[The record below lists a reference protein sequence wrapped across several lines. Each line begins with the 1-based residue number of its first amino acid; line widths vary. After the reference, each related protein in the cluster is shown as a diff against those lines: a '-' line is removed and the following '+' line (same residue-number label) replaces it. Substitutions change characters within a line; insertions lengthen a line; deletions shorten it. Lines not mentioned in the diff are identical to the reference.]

1 MPEPSQRSSHLSQ
14 MTRVDSSDD
23 SFESSY
29 HEDKR
34 TTSVPTK
41 SGTDVALRPH
51 SRSDSLHA
59 TSRPSSRASE
69 MTDDINHDDVDLIKK
84 LTATPSAVELDI
96 TTRTISKP
104 AADPISEGFNP
115 FKMNAPRSLLQKAQ
129 PNQPTQSSQSSQ
141 PSQSSQSCQS
151 SQPVP
156 SASFEKSNQEHQSS
170 ALSVREERP
179 FTPIPQGLRS
189 IVTWLGSWL
198 TLNLEAPAESREDVQ
213 SQLFQTVPSSQIH
226 KAAPRARAPSKGR
239 HRPDRSSVQSQKQ
252 CRRRS
257 PVSHGTTIDLSRP
270 DIQISKSPVLKKT
283 VATANHTSTLQPT
296 LESNNVVEETIIADP
311 GPVSVLESD
320 TNDIFVITREAP
332 ASPTGVLTAAMS
344 PSPCTEQQHSDIEE
358 EVQVQPEAS
367 WTSHNDVVMQDL
379 TSNGLPEDEDLSSVV
394 HAEHPGIRAA
404 NFQVEHHLE
413 GKHPLDDEHAG
424 VGHQPVKDQ
433 QSTEESQ
440 PAEKPQTTPP
450 DTETSATQDTPD
462 DVIGAQQ
469 LPTPPDTIPPNQQS
483 LRGVTDR
490 SGSIRVTKK
499 KTKPTPSGLTARKTT
514 SKLRLGSVPYTAA
527 ELYQLADFI
536 KEQERVE
543 EKRSWVKELAAKQ
556 AELQQASQHNLSL
569 QSECAELKTSLEKY
583 AGFSAKLKTVIL
595 AFNGF
600 GHDMKAIQ
608 KAKARY
614 DRDFAQLKTQLDTN
628 LDAATKVSDQG
639 LEKINHLRVKSLGML
654 QDCRTFIN
662 ALKKDKSD
670 LQRRLD
676 KTSRILAQEKERQAA
691 FDKRLQ
697 DLQQEKK
704 SSDETFNGRTSKLS
718 EQLSEFKILIEQGAS
733 ASATFSREHAESMKK
748 EYATL
753 SESVRSSGTDTEKIK
768 MSIDQ
773 LSSGFQKH
781 IEDTKATN
789 TEAINA
795 QAETHTK
802 TESKIVALLEEIR
815 SGFKDREDLAEK
827 NAVLRE
833 SISQEKQKLE
843 ESTEKVSKLEA
854 DMEQKNNDEALLKQ
868 KIQELQ
874 ASQTVLQSEKASA
887 EENKVK
893 LSALTTAE
901 GKLKQDIEKLKSEK
915 AESMAAIASIDEQK
929 KTLQREKAE
938 LQGQFKET
946 TKRLEEA
953 RSIAPDLSV
962 ERTKIE
968 AKAKQQID
976 EAIAE
981 AHAQARK
988 LAVNFGNQKL
998 RQEKKKEEVDLALVA
1013 KENTVR
1019 NLQSELE
1026 RLKQEFGDRSLVSW
1040 SDEVKHKDAEIKRLD
1055 NESTVA
1061 RGQVENL
1068 QRQLQ
1073 EALQSIRNSAQEQ
1086 QRKLD
1091 EKDSQINRLKK
1102 SNTDTQRTVESL
1114 QQELKEATRS
1124 SQANDKAHEED
1135 ATRKSQE
1142 AKDQLKVMETRLS
1155 EADSAKRAVDIKLV
1169 DLEKRNK
1176 EEVEDRQKE
1185 IEDLRRILEGAN
1197 NRVKET
1203 EERFNQQQAIIGQ
1216 KDLDI
1221 EKLKQNNAKTAPS
1234 VVEVANSQVE
1244 SQSQGVDAQ
1253 ASTSPVKKARRAV
1266 NRNSRSVSKPTSP
1279 VTSTEAMQS
1288 DVPESTQ
1295 PRGTGSSIFG
1305 PYSKPKA
1312 SSHHA
1317 AGLND
1322 PHQDGD
1328 DEMLDMDN
1336 SQLQFAKPTSRPGT
1350 SQSESRNALSLG
1362 SQEILDAEGVRSR
1375 PQIRTNFESHSQKSS
1390 SSLSEVEELDET
1402 YAKAAQTEMQVSQ
1415 SRNSINASQQQSLG
1429 MSALKLNTQQ
1439 GQNSLDLGLQEQQQS
1454 LDLSAQDQQS
1464 LDLSAQH
1471 ESIDSSQPGYETPM
1485 KTGRNLQGVGRKLTP
1500 RPESQSRSQSKAG
1513 ALPSLG
1519 RLTKGATVSSQQ
1531 KKVSAL
1537 SSGPHNFKP
1546 GGSGKGKGKRVSYAD
1561 GDDDDDDDDYA
1572 VPSSSGRG
1580 SLSPAKR
1587 PAAQSTKSN
1596 KRVRTEAST
1605 STLSS
1610 SQRSIASTP
1619 RRSQT
1624 TAKSSSQSKAS
1635 PSMQGAGTPG
1645 PPRRRSGRT
1654 NKEQNMVSRFNDEIE
1669 SPRATRRG

>member
-1 MPEPSQRSSHLSQ
+1 MQ
-14 MTRVDSSDD
+14 T
-23 SFESSY
+23 
-29 HEDKR
+29 
-34 TTSVPTK
+34 
-41 SGTDVALRPH
+41 
-51 SRSDSLHA
+51 
-59 TSRPSSRASE
+59 
-69 MTDDINHDDVDLIKK
+69 
-84 LTATPSAVELDI
+84 
-96 TTRTISKP
+96 
-104 AADPISEGFNP
+104 
-115 FKMNAPRSLLQKAQ
+115 QK
-129 PNQPTQSSQSSQ
+129 
-141 PSQSSQSCQS
+141 
-151 SQPVP
+151 
-156 SASFEKSNQEHQSS
+156 
-170 ALSVREERP
+170 
-179 FTPIPQGLRS
+179 
-189 IVTWLGSWL
+189 
-198 TLNLEAPAESREDVQ
+198 
-213 SQLFQTVPSSQIH
+213 
-226 KAAPRARAPSKGR
+226 
-239 HRPDRSSVQSQKQ
+239 
-252 CRRRS
+252 
-257 PVSHGTTIDLSRP
+257 
-270 DIQISKSPVLKKT
+270 ISKSPVFKKT

-320 TNDIFVITREAP
+320 TNDIFVVTREAP

-450 DTETSATQDTPD
+450 DTETSATQEPPD

-483 LRGVTDR
+483 LRGVTGR

-514 SKLRLGSVPYTAA
+514 SKSQLGSVPYTAA

-556 AELQQASQHNLSL
+556 AELEQASQHNLSL

-614 DRDFAQLKTQLDTN
+614 DREFAQLKTQLDTN
-628 LDAATKVSDQG
+628 LDAATKISDQG

-676 KTSRILAQEKERQAA
+676 KTSKILAQEKERQAA

-789 TEAINA
+789 TEAIKG
-795 QAETHTK
+795 QAEAHTK
-802 TESKIVALLEEIR
+802 TESKIVALLEEIK

-938 LQGQFKET
+938 LQFKET

-976 EAIAE
+976 EVIAE

-1019 NLQSELE
+1019 DLQSELE
-1026 RLKQEFGDRSLVSW
+1026 RLKQDLGDRSLASW

-1102 SNTDTQRTVESL
+1102 SNTDTQSTVESL

-1155 EADSAKRAVDIKLV
+1155 EADSAKRAVDTRLV

-1185 IEDLRRILEGAN
+1185 IEDLRQSLEGAN

-1203 EERFNQQQAIIGQ
+1203 DERFNQQQAIIGQ

-1234 VVEVANSQVE
+1234 VVEVANSQSE
-1244 SQSQGVDAQ
+1244 SQSQEGVDAQ
-1253 ASTSPVKKARRAV
+1253 TSTSPAKKARRAV
-1266 NRNSRSVSKPTSP
+1266 NRGSRSVSKPTSP
-1279 VTSTEAMQS
+1279 VTFTEAMQS

-1402 YAKAAQTEMQVSQ
+1402 YAKAAHTEMQVSQ

-1429 MSALKLNTQQ
+1429 MSALKLNTQH
-1439 GQNSLDLGLQEQQQS
+1439 GRNSMDLGLQEQQQS

-1519 RLTKGATVSSQQ
+1519 RLTKGAT
-1531 KKVSAL
+1531 
-1537 SSGPHNFKP
+1537 
-1546 GGSGKGKGKRVSYAD
+1546 
-1561 GDDDDDDDDYA
+1561 
-1572 VPSSSGRG
+1572 
-1580 SLSPAKR
+1580 
-1587 PAAQSTKSN
+1587 
-1596 KRVRTEAST
+1596 RVRTEAST

>member
-23 SFESSY
+23 PFESSY

-69 MTDDINHDDVDLIKK
+69 TTDDINHDDVDLINK

-141 PSQSSQSCQS
+141 SSQPSQSSQS

-179 FTPIPQGLRS
+179 VTPIPQGLRS

-358 EVQVQPEAS
+358 EVQVQLEAS

-450 DTETSATQDTPD
+450 DTETSATQEPPD

-469 LPTPPDTIPPNQQS
+469 LPTPPDTISPNQQS

-490 SGSIRVTKK
+490 AGSIRVTKK

-556 AELQQASQHNLSL
+556 AELEQASQHNLSL

-614 DRDFAQLKTQLDTN
+614 DREFAQLKTQLDTN

-676 KTSRILAQEKERQAA
+676 KTSKLLAQEKERQAA

-718 EQLSEFKILIEQGAS
+718 EQLSEFKTLIEQGAS

-795 QAETHTK
+795 QAEAHTK
-802 TESKIVALLEEIR
+802 IESKIVALLEEIK

-953 RSIAPDLSV
+953 RSIAPDLS
-962 ERTKIE
+962 
-968 AKAKQQID
+968 AKQQID

-1019 NLQSELE
+1019 DLQSELE
-1026 RLKQEFGDRSLVSW
+1026 RLRQEFGDRSLASW

-1061 RGQVENL
+1061 RGRVENL

-1102 SNTDTQRTVESL
+1102 SNTDTQSTVESL

-1155 EADSAKRAVDIKLV
+1155 EADSAKRAVDTKLV

-1185 IEDLRRILEGAN
+1185 IEDLRQSLEGAN

-1203 EERFNQQQAIIGQ
+1203 DERFNQQQAIIGQ

-1234 VVEVANSQVE
+1234 VVEVANSQSE
-1244 SQSQGVDAQ
+1244 SQSQEGVDAQ
-1253 ASTSPVKKARRAV
+1253 TSTSPAKKARRAV
-1266 NRNSRSVSKPTSP
+1266 NRGSRSVLKPTSP

-1322 PHQDGD
+1322 SHQDGD

-1390 SSLSEVEELDET
+1390 SSLSEAEELDET
-1402 YAKAAQTEMQVSQ
+1402 YVKAAQTEMQVSQ

-1513 ALPSLG
+1513 ALPSMG
-1519 RLTKGATVSSQQ
+1519 RLAKGATMSSQQ
-1531 KKVSAL
+1531 KKMSAL

-1546 GGSGKGKGKRVSYAD
+1546 GGSGKGKGKRMSYAD

-1654 NKEQNMVSRFNDEIE
+1654 NKEQNIVSRFNDEIE

>member
-1 MPEPSQRSSHLSQ
+1 MQ
-14 MTRVDSSDD
+14 T
-23 SFESSY
+23 
-29 HEDKR
+29 
-34 TTSVPTK
+34 
-41 SGTDVALRPH
+41 
-51 SRSDSLHA
+51 
-59 TSRPSSRASE
+59 
-69 MTDDINHDDVDLIKK
+69 
-84 LTATPSAVELDI
+84 
-96 TTRTISKP
+96 
-104 AADPISEGFNP
+104 
-115 FKMNAPRSLLQKAQ
+115 QK
-129 PNQPTQSSQSSQ
+129 
-141 PSQSSQSCQS
+141 
-151 SQPVP
+151 
-156 SASFEKSNQEHQSS
+156 
-170 ALSVREERP
+170 
-179 FTPIPQGLRS
+179 
-189 IVTWLGSWL
+189 
-198 TLNLEAPAESREDVQ
+198 
-213 SQLFQTVPSSQIH
+213 
-226 KAAPRARAPSKGR
+226 
-239 HRPDRSSVQSQKQ
+239 
-252 CRRRS
+252 
-257 PVSHGTTIDLSRP
+257 
-270 DIQISKSPVLKKT
+270 ISKSPVLKKT

-358 EVQVQPEAS
+358 EVHLQPEAS
-367 WTSHNDVVMQDL
+367 WTSHNDVVMRDL

-404 NFQVEHHLE
+404 NFQVEHHLG

-450 DTETSATQDTPD
+450 DTETSATQEPPD

-469 LPTPPDTIPPNQQS
+469 LSTPPDTIPPDQQS

-556 AELQQASQHNLSL
+556 AELEQASQHNLSL

-614 DRDFAQLKTQLDTN
+614 DREFAQLKTQLDTN

-639 LEKINHLRVKSLGML
+639 LEKINHLRVKTLGML

-795 QAETHTK
+795 QAEAHTK
-802 TESKIVALLEEIR
+802 TESKIVALLEEIK

-854 DMEQKNNDEALLKQ
+854 DMEQRNNDEALLKQ

-938 LQGQFKET
+938 LQFKET
-946 TKRLEEA
+946 IKRLEEA

-1019 NLQSELE
+1019 DLQSELE
-1026 RLKQEFGDRSLVSW
+1026 RLKQEFGDRSLASW

-1102 SNTDTQRTVESL
+1102 SNKDTQRTVESL

-1142 AKDQLKVMETRLS
+1142 AKDQFKVMETRLS
-1155 EADSAKRAVDIKLV
+1155 EADSAKRAVDTKLV

-1234 VVEVANSQVE
+1234 LVEVANSQSE
-1244 SQSQGVDAQ
+1244 SQSQEGVDAQ
-1253 ASTSPVKKARRAV
+1253 ASTPPVKKARRAV

-1336 SQLQFAKPTSRPGT
+1336 SQLQFAKLTSRPGT

-1429 MSALKLNTQQ
+1429 MSALKLDTQQ

-1464 LDLSAQH
+1464 LDLSVQH

-1519 RLTKGATVSSQQ
+1519 RLTKGAT
-1531 KKVSAL
+1531 
-1537 SSGPHNFKP
+1537 
-1546 GGSGKGKGKRVSYAD
+1546 
-1561 GDDDDDDDDYA
+1561 
-1572 VPSSSGRG
+1572 
-1580 SLSPAKR
+1580 
-1587 PAAQSTKSN
+1587 
-1596 KRVRTEAST
+1596 
-1605 STLSS
+1605 
-1610 SQRSIASTP
+1610 RSIASTP

>member
-1 MPEPSQRSSHLSQ
+1 M
-14 MTRVDSSDD
+14 
-23 SFESSY
+23 
-29 HEDKR
+29 
-34 TTSVPTK
+34 
-41 SGTDVALRPH
+41 
-51 SRSDSLHA
+51 
-59 TSRPSSRASE
+59 
-69 MTDDINHDDVDLIKK
+69 I
-84 LTATPSAVELDI
+84 
-96 TTRTISKP
+96 
-104 AADPISEGFNP
+104 
-115 FKMNAPRSLLQKAQ
+115 
-129 PNQPTQSSQSSQ
+129 
-141 PSQSSQSCQS
+141 
-151 SQPVP
+151 
-156 SASFEKSNQEHQSS
+156 S

-179 FTPIPQGLRS
+179 VTPIPQGLRS

-358 EVQVQPEAS
+358 EVQVQLEAS

-450 DTETSATQDTPD
+450 DTETSATQEPPD

-469 LPTPPDTIPPNQQS
+469 LPTPPDTISPNQQS

-490 SGSIRVTKK
+490 AGSIRVTKK

-556 AELQQASQHNLSL
+556 AELEQASQHNLSL

-614 DRDFAQLKTQLDTN
+614 DREFAQLKTQLDTN

-676 KTSRILAQEKERQAA
+676 KTSKLLAQEKERQAA

-718 EQLSEFKILIEQGAS
+718 EQLSEFKTLIEQGAS

-795 QAETHTK
+795 QAEAHTK
-802 TESKIVALLEEIR
+802 IESKIVALLEEIK

-938 LQGQFKET
+938 LQ
-946 TKRLEEA
+946 
-953 RSIAPDLSV
+953 
-962 ERTKIE
+962 
-968 AKAKQQID
+968 AKQQID

-998 RQEKKKEEVDLALVA
+998 RQEKKKEEVNLALVA

-1019 NLQSELE
+1019 DLQSELE
-1026 RLKQEFGDRSLVSW
+1026 RLRQEFGDRSLASW

-1061 RGQVENL
+1061 RGRVENL

-1102 SNTDTQRTVESL
+1102 SNTDTQSTVESL

-1155 EADSAKRAVDIKLV
+1155 EADSAKRAVDTKLV

-1185 IEDLRRILEGAN
+1185 IEDLRQSLEGAN

-1203 EERFNQQQAIIGQ
+1203 DERFNQQQAIIGQ

-1234 VVEVANSQVE
+1234 VVEVANSQSE
-1244 SQSQGVDAQ
+1244 SQSQEGVDAQ
-1253 ASTSPVKKARRAV
+1253 TSTSPAKKARRAV
-1266 NRNSRSVSKPTSP
+1266 NRGSRSVSKPTSP

-1322 PHQDGD
+1322 SHQDGD

-1390 SSLSEVEELDET
+1390 SSLSEAEELDET

-1513 ALPSLG
+1513 ALPSMG
-1519 RLTKGATVSSQQ
+1519 RLAKGATMSSQQ
-1531 KKVSAL
+1531 KKI
-1537 SSGPHNFKP
+1537 
-1546 GGSGKGKGKRVSYAD
+1546 
-1561 GDDDDDDDDYA
+1561 
-1572 VPSSSGRG
+1572 
-1580 SLSPAKR
+1580 
-1587 PAAQSTKSN
+1587 
-1596 KRVRTEAST
+1596 
-1605 STLSS
+1605 
-1610 SQRSIASTP
+1610 QRSIASTP

-1624 TAKSSSQSKAS
+1624 TAKSSSQIKAS